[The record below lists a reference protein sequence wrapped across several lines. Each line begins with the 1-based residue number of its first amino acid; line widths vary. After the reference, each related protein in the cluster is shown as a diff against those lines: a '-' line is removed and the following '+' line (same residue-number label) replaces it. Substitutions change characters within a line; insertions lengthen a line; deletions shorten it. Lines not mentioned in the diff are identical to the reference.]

1 MKVGPNSA
9 IRTPQTW
16 YAVLINLRNKKIID
30 DETID
35 AVLLASISSEWRKVA
50 FVIGKTMLQIDNQER
65 VGKDDLYFAERVAVL
80 AERGLIEHQGPL
92 EEIRKCEVRLVHDST
107 V

>member
-1 MKVGPNSA
+1 MKVGPTSA

-50 FVIGKTMLQIDNQER
+50 FVIGKTMLQIADQER
-65 VGKDDLYFAERVAVL
+65 VGKDDLYFAERLAVL
-80 AERGLIEHQGPL
+80 ARKGLIEHQGPL
-92 EEIRKCEVRLVHDST
+92 NEIRRCEVRLVQVPT